1 MDNKKIKKYED
12 TLEKLSKAL
21 KKDIK
26 EEESSPDFG
35 DDNDHDGESSEKVEA
50 IVDNLGIAES
60 AKERLEDVEHALTK
74 IKEGKYGICE
84 KCKKPIE
91 EKILDIDPESRLCK
105 SCKNKK

>member
-1 MDNKKIKKYED
+1 MDNKKIKKYAD
-12 TLEKLSKAL
+12 MLEKLSKTL

-91 EKILDIDPESRLCK
+91 EKVLDIDPESRLCK